1 MYDKIFK
8 RVLDIIISL
17 TALLILLP
25 LFIPIVFIL
34 KFTGEGEVLYFQK
47 RVGKNLIEFEIIK
60 FATMLKNSPNLGDGI
75 YTADEDFRILKFGKF
90 LRKTKIN
97 ELPQIFNIL
106 FGNMSIVGPRPLIK
120 ETFKFYKET
129 ERKKISSIKPGLTG
143 ISSIFFSQEDKIL
156 KNSKNKETFYKEKIA
171 PLKKN
176 LELYY
181 INNQSFYLDFKII
194 VCTALKISRMS
205 NKKIMNFFPGI
216 KTEILKIEQL
226 EKLIF

>member
-106 FGNMSIVGPRPLIK
+106 KGDISIVGPRPLVDKTFNAYSEKIK
-120 ETFKFYKET
+120 S
-129 ERKKISSIKPGLTG
+129 KIYNIKPGLTG
-143 ISSIFFSQEDKIL
+143 IGSIVFRDEESLISSVKGEDPHQ
-156 KNSKNKETFYKEKIA
+156 FYKRVIA
-171 PLKKN
+171 PYKGELEMWYQKN
-176 LELYY
+176 MSL
-181 INNQSFYLDFKII
+181 ILDFK
-194 VCTALKISRMS
+194 
-205 NKKIMNFFPGI
+205 
-216 KTEILKIEQL
+216 
-226 EKLIF
+226 LIFLTAWLIIFSESKLYEKWFKNLPNRNF